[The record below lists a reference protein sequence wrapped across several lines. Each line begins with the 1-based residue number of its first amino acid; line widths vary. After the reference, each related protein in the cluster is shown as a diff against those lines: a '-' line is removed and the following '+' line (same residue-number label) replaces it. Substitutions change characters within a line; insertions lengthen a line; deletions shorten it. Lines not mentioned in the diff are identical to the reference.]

1 MTLNNQLV
9 RSVGVSLLTGLLMLT
24 TPTVQAADPIGR
36 DRAAELVQQRYGG
49 KVLDLQRVGSGNKM
63 AYRVKLLQPSG
74 RVKLIL
80 IDATSGKDLPFKG
93 RQ

>member
-1 MTLNNQLV
+1 
-9 RSVGVSLLTGLLMLT
+9 MLT
-24 TPTVQAADPIGR
+24 TPVLQAAEPIGR
-36 DRAAELVQQRYGG
+36 DRAAEMVQQRYGG
-49 KVLDLQRVGSGNKM
+49 KVLDLKRVGSGNKM

-80 IDATSGKDLPFKG
+80 IDATSGKALPFKG